1 MHRQHIEV
9 QLATVQNPDWSPDKD
24 GEKAFPRFEKVPVNV
39 RESAIATLAARGLLD
54 AAQVQ
59 AADKFRRLWETMGGK
74 GAGALDYAREYVDGG
89 RIAEPITSGQLDAGR
104 QLKTASQ
111 ALKAA
116 HGEYAYKL
124 VSYIC
129 GQGRSIHEMTETRR
143 QRDTMTDNL
152 KAYLNVLAS
161 LWNLAHKRKTVS
173 HAK

>member
-9 QLATVQNPDWSPDKD
+9 QQATIQNPDWTPDRD
-24 GEKAFPRFEKVPVNV
+24 GEKAFPRFEKVSVNV
-39 RESAIATLAARGLLD
+39 RESAVATLASRGLLD

-59 AADKFRRLWETMGGK
+59 AANRFRRLWETMGGK

-89 RIAEPITSGQLDAGR
+89 RIAEPITASQLDAGR
-104 QLKTASQ
+104 QLKAASK

-116 HGEYAYKL
+116 HGEYAYRL
-124 VSYIC
+124 VCYIC
-129 GQGRSIHEMTETRR
+129 GEGRSIHELTETRR

-152 KAYLNVLAS
+152 KAYLDVLAT
-161 LWNLAHKRKTVS
+161 LWLLAHKRKTVS